1 MAMRKTAPV
10 TRFDFCNPKLCI
22 SQMSQKWASV
32 EIWVKHPG
40 RSSDLVR
47 WEVNGLCFYRIPI
60 NESHL
65 RSARRWSRKLDLFEL
80 KLANDFMKRRGLD
93 WTHAFGT
100 RVPPLAWIQ
109 DELRYWMPAQVRY
122 RLPAVGMRSL

>member
-1 MAMRKTAPV
+1 M
-10 TRFDFCNPKLCI
+10 
-22 SQMSQKWASV
+22 
-32 EIWVKHPG
+32 
-40 RSSDLVR
+40 
-47 WEVNGLCFYRIPI
+47 NGLCFYRIPI

-109 DELRYWMPAQVRY
+109 DELRYWMPALVRY
-122 RLPAVGMRSL
+122 RLPAVGMWSLEIRFGRVVMAIATMYYDLLHDSLQ